1 MKVRIEATQEE
12 FDTKREELSRI
23 LMKSF
28 KEKTSTP
35 ALKPRRA
42 VIRAQNEIF
51 DYWSKKFDDM
61 IRSLKS
67 EIEDILESK
76 VEE

>member
-23 LMKSF
+23 LRKSF

-51 DYWSKKFDDM
+51 DFWDSKFKAMLSD
-61 IRSLKS
+61 LKE
-67 EIEDILESK
+67 EISKILE
-76 VEE
+76 